1 MKKRIFSILLTL
13 ALLLG
18 TAVFTAI
25 PASAVVHNYGIYVG
39 GIQVNED
46 NAADVLENGTV
57 SYDPTTNTLTLNN
70 ATITDYWTDE
80 LYGDESYYGIYSTVD
95 GLTINLVG
103 ENKMAIKDPMENDT
117 AAAIF
122 STKPLTVS
130 GEGSIDIECWC
141 GVMGMNGVL
150 IKDCKM
156 SFSTF
161 GITAMGDILI
171 DNATLSAEMTLIGT
185 ESGDITLKNT
195 TVTDGGQYMSMY
207 TTIGDITIEDSDF
220 TAHCTVAEEDETQCI
235 MIGQGNLTVKNSKID
250 LVSKM
255 FTAFVGGKVV
265 FENVSGSLEARGE
278 AGYVIYADG
287 DIEMSDCDL
296 TISSRATADAAGG
309 ICSSFDVT
317 IKNSSIT
324 MDVRA
329 TKDYGVGIGFPEGDS
344 GNVTISDS
352 ILDISVTG
360 PIGVGIVSS
369 NVKLTNCITKIEAV
383 GNPNSDGFGV
393 GIYATGGR
401 AVINGGVADITAT
414 GPANGNPV
422 SSGINMSNEL
432 LLPELIGADVKLRG
446 NMAIC
451 AAPDLTLYGRDYEI
465 VASANING
473 SEPVEYNK
481 ENIATYKYL
490 HIHPFYTVTFN
501 ANGGTGTMDAAENL
515 YGTFT
520 IPENGFTS
528 PEGKQFKGWAYT
540 ADGEIISETSFT
552 IQKDITLYAIWE
564 DIPGGDNTG
573 GNTGDNSNENQGAIP
588 EQNDPNHTH
597 SYSDEWKQTADEHY
611 KECACGAKQYKGAHI
626 DSNANGSCD
635 VCGYVITE
643 SNDGTL
649 GTGAIIG
656 IVIGSVA
663 VVGIGGFA
671 LFWFVIKKKSFADLV
686 RVFKK

>member
-25 PASAVVHNYGIYVG
+25 PASAAVHNYGIYVG

-46 NAADVLENGTV
+46 NAADVLEDGTV

-70 ATITDYWTDE
+70 ATITDYWTEE
-80 LYGDESYYGIYSTVD
+80 LYGEESYYGIYSTVD

-103 ENKMAIKDPMENDT
+103 ENKMEIKDDRDSDT

-130 GEGSIDIECWC
+130 GEGSIDIKCWC
-141 GVMGMNGVL
+141 GVMCIEELTV
-150 IKDCKM
+150 KDCKM
-156 SFSTF
+156 SFSSF
-161 GITAMGDILI
+161 GITAMGDLLV

-185 ESGDITLKNT
+185 ENGNITLKNT
-195 TVTDGGQYMSMY
+195 TVADGGQYMSMY
-207 TTIGDITIEDSDF
+207 TMTGDITIENSDF
-220 TAHCTVAEEDETQCI
+220 TAHCIAAEEDETQCI

-250 LVSKM
+250 LISKM

-296 TISSRATADAAGG
+296 TISCRATADAAGG

-324 MDVRA
+324 MDIRA

-360 PIGVGIVSS
+360 PIGAGIVSS

-414 GPANGNPV
+414 GPANGSPV
-422 SSGINMSNEL
+422 SGGIIMSNEL
-432 LLPELIGADVKLRG
+432 LPEMIGTDVKLRG

-451 AAPDLTLYGRDYEI
+451 AAPDLTIYGRDYEI

-473 SEPVEYNK
+473 SEPLEYNK

-501 ANGGTGTMDAAENL
+501 ANGGTGTMDAVENL

-520 IPENGFTS
+520 IPENGFTA

-540 ADGEIISETSFT
+540 ADGEIISETGFDVHKDT
-552 IQKDITLYAIWE
+552 ILYAIWE
-564 DIPGGDNTG
+564 DISATAPDT
-573 GNTGDNSNENQGAIP
+573 TP
-588 EQNDPNHTH
+588 EENDPNHTH
-597 SYSDEWKQTADEHY
+597 SYSEDWKQTADEHY

-643 SNDGTL
+643 SNDGAL
-649 GTGAIIG
+649 GAGAIIG

-663 VVGIGGFA
+663 VVGVGGFA
-671 LFWFVIKKKSFADLV
+671 LFWFVIKKKSFADLIAI
-686 RVFKK
+686 FKK